1 MWKTINLSGDSPSC
15 GSCYPQYFGKTCR
28 GSAFLKKRPVMKP
41 RLRQMAP
48 AGGWREAA
56 GAWSACGGVIMGLGQ
71 REPCVDV
78 SMSTWLSIYSECI
91 IYIYIYTYCVCISMC
106 MCVCVYV
113 CVYHACMHA
122 CMHVDGWMDGCTYT
136 HVRCTSKHVMI
147 YLHVYFLINPNL
159 IEDDWVWLNIMHS
172 HGPLS
177 DIPRQ
182 DLSSPSSLET
192 PNKEV

>member
-1 MWKTINLSGDSPSC
+1 MHEFEILMWKTINLSGDSPSC

-28 GSAFLKKRPVMKP
+28 GSAFLKKTRIPYRPVMKP

-122 CMHVDGWMDGCTYT
+122 CMYACGWMDGWMDVHT
-136 HVRCTSKHVMI
+136 HMWDVLVSMWWSI
-147 YLHVYFLINPNL
+147 YMYIS
-159 IEDDWVWLNIMHS
+159 W
-172 HGPLS
+172 
-177 DIPRQ
+177 
-182 DLSSPSSLET
+182 
-192 PNKEV
+192 